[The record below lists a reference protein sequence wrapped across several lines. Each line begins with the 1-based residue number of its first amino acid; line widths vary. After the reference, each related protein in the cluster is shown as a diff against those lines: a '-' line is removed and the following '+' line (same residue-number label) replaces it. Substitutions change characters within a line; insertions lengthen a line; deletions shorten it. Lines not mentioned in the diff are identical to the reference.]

1 MQAVYEADAGRLT
14 AVAPVTVYAVPAG
27 LTLDAS
33 RYEVREGEYRQI
45 RVTAHYSDGTSSDV
59 TAEAAYRI
67 ADGGYAS
74 LNAAGRLHG
83 IRSGKTSMTV
93 TYEGLSTAAEVAV
106 LPPAHSGGDPGSG
119 GSPGNT
125 GSLPGDADG
134 LEPPAGED
142 RGLTVD
148 LVLDGESGQT
158 ITLEHEQLSSGRI
171 VIETKGGTNEWSLL
185 MKPAVVKRLPAW
197 QRRGDGVAYAAGRI
211 CLLAG

>member
-59 TAEAAYRI
+59 TAEAAYRL

-83 IRSGKTSMTV
+83 IRSGKR
-93 TYEGLSTAAEVAV
+93 
-106 LPPAHSGGDPGSG
+106 P
-119 GSPGNT
+119 
-125 GSLPGDADG
+125 
-134 LEPPAGED
+134 
-142 RGLTVD
+142 
-148 LVLDGESGQT
+148 
-158 ITLEHEQLSSGRI
+158 
-171 VIETKGGTNEWSLL
+171 
-185 MKPAVVKRLPAW
+185 
-197 QRRGDGVAYAAGRI
+197 
-211 CLLAG
+211 